1 MKTRQAVLVEPGRV
15 EIRDAQVAVGAG
27 DLLVEMAGCGLCTY
41 ELNHWAGRLGRAPMV
56 LGHEGYGVVV
66 EVGRGATGRVKLGD
80 AVTGLCGECFAD
92 YFTMPENHTMLL
104 RADLNQKHVPGE
116 PLYCV
121 HNVLRAAHPQVGDCL
136 AMVGCG
142 PMGLWALQ
150 GLASPTLQAIVAM
163 DIDDG
168 KLALASEFGAT
179 HTINPEKLDPVEAMR
194 EITDGR
200 LADVAVEGTGGPAG
214 VKVAID
220 VLRPKR
226 ARLVIMS
233 SFKHPVEVDMVTL
246 CAKAV
251 EMIHAHPGICMDKED
266 GVRRTQVLINRGVFK
281 TDRLISH
288 QFPLVEI
295 QKAFETLENRPAG
308 YLKGIVTR

>member
-1 MKTRQAVLVEPGRV
+1 M
-15 EIRDAQVAVGAG
+15 
-27 DLLVEMAGCGLCTY
+27 
-41 ELNHWAGRLGRAPMV
+41 
-56 LGHEGYGVVV
+56 
-66 EVGRGATGRVKLGD
+66 
-80 AVTGLCGECFAD
+80 
-92 YFTMPENHTMLL
+92 
-104 RADLNQKHVPGE
+104 
-116 PLYCV
+116 
-121 HNVLRAAHPQVGDCL
+121 
-136 AMVGCG
+136 
-142 PMGLWALQ
+142 
-150 GLASPTLQAIVAM
+150 
-163 DIDDG
+163 
-168 KLALASEFGAT
+168 
-179 HTINPEKLDPVEAMR
+179 
-194 EITDGR
+194 
-200 LADVAVEGTGGPAG
+200 
-214 VKVAID
+214 KVAID

-226 ARLVIMS
+226 PRLVIMS